1 MGFLGSHVTWR
12 RESARTLSGINKKKC
27 KKKKEFPTYL
37 TCLAPSAWLIPET
50 KTWDQVGPLLDAQVY
65 ISLLLTCGRF
75 VLYSTIR
82 EYLPVWQA
90 VCLFSLFGSEGR
102 TLKTAA
108 WPTQQKSASIHHNV
122 IKKDKATHTLLARQS
137 LFLPP
142 SPLFRKGGVDC
153 RVSNKIVR
161 PPAYLALQLFASE
174 KRKSEKRT
182 SFFSSFSPDQYV
194 CTLSKRG

>member
-12 RESARTLSGINKKKC
+12 RQSARTLSGIKKKVL
-27 KKKKEFPTYL
+27 KKVIPNLGYL
-37 TCLAPSAWLIPET
+37 PNLFGPFCLAHPGDKNMGPGRPI
-50 KTWDQVGPLLDAQVY
+50 VGRSSLH

-137 LFLPP
+137 PFLPP
-142 SPLFRKGGVDC
+142 PPPPLFRKGGVDC
-153 RVSNKIVR
+153 RVTRSSGLLPTLPYNFLHLKK
-161 PPAYLALQLFASE
+161 E
-174 KRKSEKRT
+174 K
-182 SFFSSFSPDQYV
+182 
-194 CTLSKRG
+194 